1 MKELIEKIKRKSSN
15 FPRKITI
22 NEVDIFNE
30 RKIANEFNA
39 FFTNIR
45 SEQES
50 KIPTFESYIN
60 KSNSIMETKQLS
72 MNELKDAFFS
82 SKINKNLGYD
92 QISFNILKKMFK
104 QFM

>member
-45 SEQES
+45 SE
-50 KIPTFESYIN
+50 
-60 KSNSIMETKQLS
+60 
-72 MNELKDAFFS
+72 
-82 SKINKNLGYD
+82 
-92 QISFNILKKMFK
+92 
-104 QFM
+104 